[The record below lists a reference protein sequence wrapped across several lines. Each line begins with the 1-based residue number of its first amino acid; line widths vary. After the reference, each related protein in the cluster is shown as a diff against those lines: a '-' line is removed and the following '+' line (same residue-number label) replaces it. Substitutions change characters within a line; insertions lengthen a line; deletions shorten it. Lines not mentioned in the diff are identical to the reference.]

1 MQSTSLLQPE
11 AWSLGRRDRERL
23 GILGFVVSPLRTCET
38 VLGKRTGRM
47 VKEQRL
53 PKGRHFKGD
62 SCSSCSPFSPFH
74 SGRLGSFQAGL
85 CSSCSSPANGAFSEH
100 SHSPSCISQSY
111 KEGGDSMLMRS
122 DFLEVKQ
129 LPVASIPPALQSL
142 PVSLPPE
149 VGQVQII
156 NVDFCLW
163 VCSPN
168 CKIMC
173 N

>member
-1 MQSTSLLQPE
+1 MGSGETWHPGLC
-11 AWSLGRRDRERL
+11 
-23 GILGFVVSPLRTCET
+23 VSQDCET
-38 VLGKRTGRM
+38 GSGKLAGRM
-47 VKEQRL
+47 VSWVKEQRL
-53 PKGRHFKGD
+53 PMGRHFKGD
-62 SCSSCSPFSPFH
+62 SCSSCIPVSPFH

-85 CSSCSSPANGAFSEH
+85 CSSCSSPASGAFSEH

-122 DFLEVKQ
+122 DFLEVKHC
-129 LPVASIPPALQSL
+129 PGFHPPALGSL

-149 VGQVQII
+149 VGQIQII

-163 VCSPN
+163 VYSPN